1 MRHPLFPLNTVLF
14 PGSQLPLQIF
24 EQRYLSL
31 ITQSLKEQQG
41 FVTVLISDGKEVDD
55 TPKIFSTGCYV
66 EITDWQSL
74 DNGLLG
80 ITITGRYRTTLKNVG
95 VRDSG
100 LMMADTEYLDASI
113 TKQQNDQYD
122 AQLPE
127 PYWHLRDTLKQLLQ
141 HPFAETYKENIDYDS
156 ARQVCYR
163 LCDLLPINN
172 EQKQFLLEVPT
183 IEELLDQICIRI
195 KNLQK

>member
-1 MRHPLFPLNTVLF
+1 MRYPLFPLNTVIF
-14 PGSQLPLQIF
+14 PGNQLPLQIF

-31 ITQSLKEQQG
+31 ITESLKEQQG
-41 FVTVLISDGKEVDD
+41 FVTVLISEGKEVED
-55 TPKIFSTGCYV
+55 TPQIFSTGCYV
-66 EITDWQSL
+66 EITDWKSL

-80 ITITGRYRTTLKNVG
+80 VTITGRYRTTLHNIG

-100 LMMADTEYLDASI
+100 LMMADTRNLDAVISEH
-113 TKQQNDQYD
+113 KKPVDD
-122 AQLPE
+122 QLPE

-141 HPFAETYKENIDYDS
+141 HPFAEIHKDNINFDS
-156 ARQVCYR
+156 ARQVCYH
-163 LCDLLPINN
+163 LCNLLPINN

>member
-31 ITQSLKEQQG
+31 ITESLKEQQG
-41 FVTVLISDGKEVDD
+41 FVTVLISDGKEVED

-66 EITDWQSL
+66 EITDWESL
-74 DNGLLG
+74 ANGLLG
-80 ITITGRYRTTLKNVG
+80 ITITGRYRTTLNNIAI
-95 VRDSG
+95 RDSG
-100 LMMADTEYLDASI
+100 LMMADTQSLDSSI
-113 TKQQNDQYD
+113 CKQHND
-122 AQLPE
+122 QLPE
-127 PYWHLRDTLKQLLQ
+127 SYWHLRDTLKQLLQ
-141 HPFAETYKENIDYDS
+141 HPFAEVYKETINYDS

-172 EQKQFLLEVPT
+172 EQKQLLLEVPT
-183 IEELLDQICIRI
+183 TEELLDQICIKI
-195 KNLQK
+195 KLLQK